1 MDFCVLTIED
11 SLEAFNVIM
20 QANLN
25 TFPLLIHKYQSLE
38 SFEEETRG
46 TISVCFATQ

>member
-1 MDFCVLTIED
+1 MEFCALKIED
-11 SLEAFNVIM
+11 SLEAFNIIM
-20 QANLN
+20 QANVN

-46 TISVCFATQ
+46 IIA